1 MLSETTPIL
10 HHERHERVPSRADRG
25 VGVIV
30 VVELP
35 LLGLASSVTRGVEVL
50 LNVVPAAAHRRAA
63 AVDDKV
69 AARAKEVL
77 PYYVARAIRV
87 ARTKPR
93 KLPAK
98 VMLGGTSLT
107 QDVPQRLG
115 QLPMCCM
122 AGATVRTT
130 GDVLEDIVDS
140 PDLSAG
146 RTLREVRV
154 KSRADTR
161 KALRDPHGCA
171 GDEGW
176 CTVHGACVH
185 IEVRDVMCDD
195 VMM

>member
-1 MLSETTPIL
+1 MRRPGKTPSAESVGDTESLEKLRRVKPRHSPGEATQPLVDVPARGSRRRWAARRLPACQRTREAPARPSAAQCKVPKQCKSMLSETTPIL

-50 LNVVPAAAHRRAA
+50 LNVVPTHRRAA

-87 ARTKPR
+87 ARTKTG

-107 QDVPQRLG
+107 
-115 QLPMCCM
+115 
-122 AGATVRTT
+122 
-130 GDVLEDIVDS
+130 
-140 PDLSAG
+140 
-146 RTLREVRV
+146 
-154 KSRADTR
+154 
-161 KALRDPHGCA
+161 
-171 GDEGW
+171 
-176 CTVHGACVH
+176 
-185 IEVRDVMCDD
+185 
-195 VMM
+195 